1 MKKFAAA
8 LAILIII
15 ALIFGCDKER
25 TITST
30 EYIKEI
36 EYIEKPADTVLI
48 FDTLYTLDTLYQ
60 YDTTYI
66 GEGTDTIIV
75 TDTVFNNTID
85 TLVITE
91 YNYDTI
97 TVFDTVTQNFYDT
110 VTVAINH
117 YDTVTVNSTDTVM
130 VSQCEPFV
138 QFAFAA
144 LQYYG
149 NAEILSFINGEFGY
163 NDGWIYYLAITQ
175 SDLQSSSQGVYEIY
189 GYANYWTV
197 EFDAYYPL
205 EYFWRLTYLGG
216 DPSDPDNWELS
227 DPPARSSSIT
237 SGVKLS
243 IERDAIVVGNSLQTK

>member
-1 MKKFAAA
+1 MKKFILA
-8 LAILIII
+8 LAILTILVFL
-15 ALIFGCDKER
+15 ALMPGCDKQK

-48 FDTLYTLDTLYQ
+48 FDTLFTIDTLFQ

-75 TDTVFNNTID
+75 LDTVFNSTTD
-85 TLVITE
+85 TLIITE
-91 YNYDTI
+91 NIYDTVMVI
-97 TVFDTVTQNFYDT
+97 DT

-117 YDTVTVNSTDTVM
+117 YDTVTVNSVDTVTL
-130 VSQCEPFV
+130 SQCEPFV

-149 NAEILSFINGEFGY
+149 NAEILDFINSEFGY
-163 NDGWIYYLAITQ
+163 NDGWIYFLSISQ
-175 SDLQSSSQGVYEIY
+175 SDLQSPSYGVYEIY

-205 EYFWRLTYLGG
+205 EYFWKVTYLDG

-227 DPPARSSSIT
+227 EPPART
-237 SGVKLS
+237 SGKTGGVKLT
-243 IERDAIVVGNSLQTK
+243 IDREVNVVGTSLQIK

>member
-48 FDTLYTLDTLYQ
+48 FDTLYTVDTLYK

-66 GEGTDTIIV
+66 GGGDDTIIV

-97 TVFDTVTQNFYDT
+97 TVFDTVT
-110 VTVAINH
+110 VNH
-117 YDTVTVNSTDTVM
+117 YDTVTISECD
-130 VSQCEPFV
+130 PFV

-163 NDGWIYYLAITQ
+163 NDGWIYYLGITQ
-175 SDLQSSSQGVYEIY
+175 SDLQSPSYGVYEIY

-197 EFDAYYPL
+197 GFDAYYPL

-243 IERDAIVVGNSLQTK
+243 IDREANVVGSTILNK